1 MAKYRGARSVP
12 AIPRRSLRTPRSPR
26 SPPETPASLGN
37 KTKSRQSGVDY
48 VAAIFCLAE
57 LHKSH
62 VDDEPNRTAQCVRL
76 GLCREARTRNPQH
89 LAGSNLIRGMTDQG
103 SAGDPN
109 FARGETTFTSAKAKK
124 ARGC

>member
-1 MAKYRGARSVP
+1 MPGGADAES
-12 AIPRRSLRTPRSPR
+12 AAPR
-26 SPPETPASLGN
+26 
-37 KTKSRQSGVDY
+37 QV
-48 VAAIFCLAE
+48 
-57 LHKSH
+57 
-62 VDDEPNRTAQCVRL
+62 
-76 GLCREARTRNPQH
+76 